1 MNKNNYYDK
10 IKKDK
15 KKIIDKIEYPYL
27 KYYMTEEQVINNFK
41 NLKKF
46 NSKIINEDYKFT
58 TLKLNYNK
66 FKNPITNK
74 EQHVLIID
82 DPSEYET
89 IELISDYFNENC

>member
-1 MNKNNYYDK
+1 MTKNNYYDK

-15 KKIIDKIEYPYL
+15 NKIIDKIEYPYL

-58 TLKLNYNK
+58 TLHLNYNK

-74 EQHVLIID
+74 EQR
-82 DPSEYET
+82 T
-89 IELISDYFNENC
+89 NNR